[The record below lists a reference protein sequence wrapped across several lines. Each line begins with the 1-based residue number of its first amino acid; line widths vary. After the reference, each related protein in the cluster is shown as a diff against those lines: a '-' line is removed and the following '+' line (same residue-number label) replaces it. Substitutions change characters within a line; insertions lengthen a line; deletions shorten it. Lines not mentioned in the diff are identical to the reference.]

1 MTTAA
6 PENHTGNSIRLFWH
20 PYRYFPY
27 ERELGLKEV
36 EHLLKPQRIFAQ
48 EDCVEIIKIG
58 VDERSLE
65 RLVYFSAFQTN
76 GIKHPTYQH
85 LIEREDAGD
94 ARRQGTRYSVHG
106 LHEYKGKFN
115 PQVVRG
121 ILNLLG
127 VSDGDKILDPFCG
140 SGTTLV
146 ECSHVGLPSAGCDTN
161 PFATFI
167 SSTKL
172 DALATPAKSLRQI
185 SDQIIDSLSRRHLPG
200 SDRSGSPERSE
211 YLSKW
216 FTPDMLDSI
225 ENVRDVIQEDAHR
238 LSHIYLALVSNLL
251 RDYSLQD
258 PDDLRIRRRRTPL
271 PGKPFHMAVK
281 EAFEG
286 FLLKLEKTQRVM
298 GLRPRTGFA
307 HPYDARELDRHARNW
322 KLLPPFDAAITSP
335 PYATALPYIDTQR
348 LSLIWLE
355 LCQPSD
361 LAIREAQLIGSRE
374 FYRQERSLW
383 VETMERNKEGLPKDV
398 LLVCRKLRDALTNS
412 DGFRRQVVPILLYR
426 YFSDMQQAFVSV
438 SRVMKKRAPFALI
451 VGHNHTVL
459 GGRRFDIDT
468 PDLLAKLAQSVGW
481 VLETQTKLQ
490 TYQRYGVHCGNAIE
504 CETLL
509 VLRNS

>member
-1 MTTAA
+1 
-6 PENHTGNSIRLFWH
+6 
-20 PYRYFPY
+20 
-27 ERELGLKEV
+27 
-36 EHLLKPQRIFAQ
+36 
-48 EDCVEIIKIG
+48 VEIIKSG
-58 VDERSLE
+58 VDERRLE

-85 LIEREDAGD
+85 LLEREDTGD
-94 ARRQGTRYSVHG
+94 VRRQGTRYSVHG

-146 ECSHVGLPSAGCDTN
+146 ECSHVDLPSIGCDTN
-161 PFATFI
+161 PFAIFVA
-167 SSTKL
+167 SAKL
-172 DALATPAKSLRQI
+172 DALATPAKSLRQV
-185 SDQIIDSLSRRHLPG
+185 SDQIIDSLSRRRLSHPDQPA
-200 SDRSGSPERSE
+200 SSERSE

-216 FTPDMLDSI
+216 FTPEMFDVI
-225 ENVRDVIQEDAHR
+225 ENVRNVIQEEAGH
-238 LSHIYLALVSNLL
+238 LSNIYLALVSNLL

-258 PDDLRIRRRRTPL
+258 PADLRIRRRRTPL
-271 PGKPFHMAVK
+271 PNKPLLVAVK

-286 FLLKLEKTQRVM
+286 LLLKLEKTQRVT

-307 HPYDARELDRHARNW
+307 YPCDVRELDCHSRSW
-322 KLLPPFDAAITSP
+322 KILPPFDAAITSP

-348 LSLIWLE
+348 FSLTWLE

-361 LAIREAQLIGSRE
+361 LAMRDAQLIGSRE
-374 FYRQERSLW
+374 FYRQEKNLW
-383 VETMERNKEGLPKDV
+383 IQTMEHNQGNLPKEV
-398 LLVCRKLRDALTNS
+398 LLVCRKLQAALTNS

-426 YFSDMQQAFVSV
+426 YFSDMQRAFVSI
-438 SRVMKKRAPFALI
+438 SRVMKKGARFALI
-451 VGHNHTVL
+451 VGQNHTVL

-468 PDLLAKLAQSVGW
+468 PDLLARLAQSIGW
-481 VLETQTKLQ
+481 TLETQTKLQ
-490 TYQRYGVHCGNAIE
+490 TYQRYGVHCGNAID